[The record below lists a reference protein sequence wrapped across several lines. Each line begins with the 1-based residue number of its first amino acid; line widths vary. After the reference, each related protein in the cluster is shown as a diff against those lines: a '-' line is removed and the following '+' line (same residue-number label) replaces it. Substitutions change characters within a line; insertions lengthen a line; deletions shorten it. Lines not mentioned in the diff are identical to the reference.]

1 MSDAVCRDYAEI
13 TDVRASDPQAVERA
27 WQTRTIRP
35 AVRGNGRL
43 MIVAAD
49 HPARGALGVGS
60 RPTAM
65 NSRTDLLDRL
75 RAALADPGVDGV
87 LATADI
93 LDDLLLLGAL
103 EDKVVFSSMNRGGLA
118 GAQFELDD
126 RMTATTA
133 AATAAARMNGGKMLC
148 RIDLGDPG
156 TVSTLEACAR
166 AVDELAAHGL
176 IAMVEPFLST
186 RVDGK
191 VRNDL
196 SPDAVIKSV
205 HISQGLGSTSA
216 YTWMKLPVVDEMD
229 RVMES
234 TTLPTLLLGGD
245 PADPDEAFASWEK
258 ALALPSVRGLIVGRT
273 LLYPADDDVSSAV
286 ATAVSMVR
294 RGAIGMH
301 SKYYIP
307 ARSATLP
314 YTVDIT
320 PESAGWTEASLQ
332 VVELKPMQELALETG
347 DTEVMILP
355 LAGGGTVDCG
365 NEAFELAP
373 RASVFDGP
381 ADMVYIGIGQSYT
394 LCGEGRFAI
403 CGARAKRQL
412 PNRRVAAADVSV
424 ELRGTGNCSRQVH
437 NFGTAGVFEADSLI
451 ACEVITPGGNWS
463 SYPAHK
469 HDEETPVES
478 ALEEIYYF
486 EIASGPDGSRGFGY
500 HRVYGTPDRPIEV
513 LEEVRTGDVVLVP
526 HGYHGPSVAAPG
538 YHMYYL
544 NVMAGPGEE
553 RAWKIVDDPEH
564 AWLRGTWDDQAV
576 DPEAS
581 PAFTRSVNRGFQRS
595 AFKSPHTEPTVR
607 LTVAQA
613 TVRFLANQYVE
624 RDGERSKF
632 FAGCFG
638 IFGHGNVAG
647 MGQALLQDEVEAAEA
662 GRRRPCARRS
672 RRAGAAIRA
681 GPQRAGDGAHRRR
694 VRPAEGPAADLG
706 RDRQHRARVHQHA
719 HRRGTG
725 HHQPAAGTAAA
736 VRHLRHPGQRAGAA
750 GTRTAPRQRD
760 APSTTRS
767 SRCRGSST
775 GCGGRSSC
783 PRHCSARCGC

>member
-1 MSDAVCRDYAEI
+1 MSDAVCRDYAGI

-166 AVDELAAHGL
+166 AIDELAAYGL

-245 PADPDEAFASWEK
+245 PADQDEAFASWEK

-294 RGAIGMH
+294 TGASAATGKILGMH

-320 PESAGWTEASLQ
+320 PESAGWSEASLQ

-355 LAGGGTVDCG
+355 LAGGGAVDCG

-381 ADMVYIGIGQSYT
+381 ADMVYIGTGQSYT
-394 LCGEGRFAI
+394 ICGEGRFAI

-412 PNRRVAAADVSV
+412 SNRRVAAADVSV

-437 NFGTAGVFEADSLI
+437 NFGTAGVFDADSLI

-500 HRVYGTPDRPIEV
+500 HRVYGTPGRPIEV

-564 AWLRGTWDDQAV
+564 AWLRGTWQDQAV
-576 DPEAS
+576 DPRLPLHS
-581 PAFTRSVNRGFQRS
+581 RG
-595 AFKSPHTEPTVR
+595 E
-607 LTVAQA
+607 
-613 TVRFLANQYVE
+613 
-624 RDGERSKF
+624 
-632 FAGCFG
+632 
-638 IFGHGNVAG
+638 
-647 MGQALLQDEVEAAEA
+647 
-662 GRRRPCARRS
+662 
-672 RRAGAAIRA
+672 
-681 GPQRAGDGAHRRR
+681 
-694 VRPAEGPAADLG
+694 
-706 RDRQHRARVHQHA
+706 
-719 HRRGTG
+719 
-725 HHQPAAGTAAA
+725 
-736 VRHLRHPGQRAGAA
+736 
-750 GTRTAPRQRD
+750 
-760 APSTTRS
+760 
-767 SRCRGSST
+767 
-775 GCGGRSSC
+775 
-783 PRHCSARCGC
+783 